1 MLPPCQ
7 SILFGP
13 ERLRGCVASRRAA
26 LLSPCRASWMS
37 HRLLSFSHCATLSS
51 SCHTSWL
58 SQCLSPSSR
67 CATLSSS
74 CCASLLSHH
83 LTSSSCCAAHSSSHR
98 SDWLLCQLLMPHLL
112 VVLSSRHL
120 IVSLSCR
127 LVVLSSCRLV
137 VLSSC
142 RLVVL
147 SSCRLV
153 VLSSCR
159 LVVLS
164 SCLLVVS
171 SSRCLIVSLSCR
183 LSWKFCRFRCR
194 QQLVLTTCFRVF
206 PTCRPDTA
214 DVLATSCDVGLFF
227 SVSCV
232 VSLPNCRHV
241 VT

>member
-26 LLSPCRASWMS
+26 LLSPCRASWLS

-142 RLVVL
+142 
-147 SSCRLV
+147 
-153 VLSSCR
+153 
-159 LVVLS
+159 
-164 SCLLVVS
+164 LLVVS